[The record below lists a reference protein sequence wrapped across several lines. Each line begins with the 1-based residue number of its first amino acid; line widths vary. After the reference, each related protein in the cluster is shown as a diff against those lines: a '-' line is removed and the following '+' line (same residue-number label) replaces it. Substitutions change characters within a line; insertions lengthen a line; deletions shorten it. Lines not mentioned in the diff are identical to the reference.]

1 MESTMAKHDSVMSRF
16 RAQLAEGETSDRTFG
31 LAVGAT
37 LLALSFVPLIRHH
50 PPRIWMAVVG
60 IVLGVLGAVAPKVLH
75 AIKRGWLFLGFL
87 LGLVVS
93 PITLGIL
100 FYAVITP
107 CGFLMRWFGGDPLRL
122 RLSMLPSYWR
132 ERTEPLSSM
141 QDQF

>member
-31 LAVGAT
+31 LAVGT
-37 LLALSFVPLIRHH
+37 TFLALSFVPLIRHH
-50 PPRIWMAVVG
+50 PPKIWMAAVG
-60 IVLGVLGAVAPKVLH
+60 IVLAVLGAVAPTVLH
-75 AIKRGWLFLGFL
+75 GIKRGWLLLGFL

-100 FYAVITP
+100 FYGVITP
-107 CGFLMRWFGGDPLRL
+107 FGCLKRWFGADPLRL
-122 RLSMLPSYWR
+122 RHSVLPSYWR